1 MTATSDS
8 SAPLAVTSAA
18 VPLYFGTPVRPLF
31 GWFHFPSAKWSGT
44 RIVICNSLGYEGLFA
59 YPALRALAQHLVEE
73 TQAAVLRF
81 DYDGTGDSAGS
92 DEDPERVERWLAS
105 VHAALDEIK
114 RLAPS
119 EGPVLVVAMRA
130 GALLAATA
138 ASARG
143 DVDGLVLWAPSI
155 SGRAFAREQRAFAS
169 LSQTTASASDSRQ
182 TSWGAG
188 GFEANGYVFSDETV
202 SALGALSF
210 DALDA
215 SPATSILLLERAEA
229 PIKSEAVVRWR
240 GEGANVEVVTILDYP
255 AMMAPPLTMSLP
267 EDAIGQIARWTVHRS
282 SSSGDMRLAQPLTA
296 IRASVDPEIIEEAIW
311 YNRSTRLFGILTVP
325 AHVDT
330 NRVMIFLNNAAGY
343 RVGPHGMVPMLARTL
358 ALHGIASFRLDAAG
372 IGDSMLPAGRPRHH
386 PYNLDV
392 IDDVGAALDT
402 LTGRGFLRVA
412 AGGLCSAAFLAW
424 HAAQAHHAIH
434 DLVLINPQTFHWTE
448 GDSLDVSPLQEQYE
462 VNHYRQSARSPEK
475 WLKLLRGE
483 VNLWYVAVL
492 MLKRIVGSGHD
503 RLQSLAVRRG
513 WGHAGSATSRA
524 LQSIAERGGTVSFV
538 FSGEDP
544 GISYLQRELGASM
557 REMLRRGYLRVSTVA
572 GPDHSFTPRSATRR
586 LASEIAA
593 ALGRPIVR
601 AGAGKTPTSAS

>member
-1 MTATSDS
+1 MTTTSDS
-8 SAPLAVTSAA
+8 TAAPAISLDA
-18 VPLYFGTPVRPLF
+18 VPLYFGTPARPIF
-31 GWFHFPSAKWSGT
+31 GWFHFPSMKWSGT

-105 VHAALDEIK
+105 VHAALDEVK

-119 EGPVLVVAMRA
+119 DGPVLVVAMRA

-138 ASARG
+138 ASARA
-143 DVDGLVLWAPSI
+143 DVDGLVLWAPSV
-155 SGRAFAREQRAFAS
+155 SGRAFAREQKAFAS
-169 LSQTTASASDSRQ
+169 LSQTTATASDSRQ

-188 GFEANGYVFSDETV
+188 GFEANGYVFADETV
-202 SALGALSF
+202 AALGALSF

-229 PIKSEAVVRWR
+229 PIKSEAVLRWR
-240 GEGANVEVVTILDYP
+240 REGANVEVVTILDYP
-255 AMMAPPLTMSLP
+255 AMMAPPVTMSLP
-267 EDAIGQIARWTVHRS
+267 EEAIGQIARWTAHWSAIPVN
-282 SSSGDMRLAQPLTA
+282 MRIPQPRTE
-296 IRASVDPEIIEEAIW
+296 IRASVDPEVIEEAVW
-311 YNRSTRLFGILTVP
+311 YNRSAQLFGILTMP
-325 AHVDT
+325 AHDVTD
-330 NRVMIFLNNAAGY
+330 RVVIFLNNAAGY

-358 ALHGIASFRLDAAG
+358 ALCGIATFRLDAAG
-372 IGDSMLPAGRPRHH
+372 IGDSLLPAGRPRHH

-392 IDDVGAALDT
+392 VDDVGAALET
-402 LTGRGFLRVA
+402 LTGRGFMRFA

-462 VNHYRQSARSPEK
+462 VNHYRQSARSAEK

-483 VNLWYVAVL
+483 VSLSYVAVL
-492 MLKRIVGSGHD
+492 MLKRIVGGVRD
-503 RLQSLAVRRG
+503 RFRSLAVRCG

-538 FSGEDP
+538 FSAGDP
-544 GISYLQRELGASM
+544 GISSLQRELGANM
-557 REMLRRGYLRVSTVA
+557 RKMLRRGYLRVNTVA
-572 GPDHSFTPRSATRR
+572 GTDHSFTSRCATRR
-586 LASEIAA
+586 LAIEIAA
-593 ALGRPIVR
+593 ALGRPIAH
-601 AGAGKTPTSAS
+601 AGAGKTPTSLS